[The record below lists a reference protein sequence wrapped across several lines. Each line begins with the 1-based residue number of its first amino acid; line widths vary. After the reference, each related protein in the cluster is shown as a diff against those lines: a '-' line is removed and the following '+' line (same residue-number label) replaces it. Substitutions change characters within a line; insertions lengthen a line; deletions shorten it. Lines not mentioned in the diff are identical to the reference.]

1 VNVEMLRSS
10 EERMAAFKRYASPQ
24 DEEDVLKMLSDT
36 SNKEFPVFRDS
47 EFVSTIAVGSY
58 LDLTR
63 LKYFVILFHVRF
75 RYI

>member
-1 VNVEMLRSS
+1 
-10 EERMAAFKRYASPQ
+10 MAAFKRYASPQ
-24 DEEDVLKMLSDT
+24 DEDDVLKMLSDT

>member
-1 VNVEMLRSS
+1 
-10 EERMAAFKRYASPQ
+10 MAAFKRYASPQ